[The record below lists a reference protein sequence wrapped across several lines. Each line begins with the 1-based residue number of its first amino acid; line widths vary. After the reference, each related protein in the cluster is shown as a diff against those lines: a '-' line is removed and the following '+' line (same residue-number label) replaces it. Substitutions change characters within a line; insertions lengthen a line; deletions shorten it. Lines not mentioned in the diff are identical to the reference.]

1 MKASEEFAKMSYLS
15 ILVCMAFHSLCDYS
29 KDIFIV
35 PCVFLVMAII
45 ALVMEH

>member
-1 MKASEEFAKMSYLS
+1 MKASEEFAKIGYLA
-15 ILVCMAFHSLCDYS
+15 IFVCMPLYLFCDYS